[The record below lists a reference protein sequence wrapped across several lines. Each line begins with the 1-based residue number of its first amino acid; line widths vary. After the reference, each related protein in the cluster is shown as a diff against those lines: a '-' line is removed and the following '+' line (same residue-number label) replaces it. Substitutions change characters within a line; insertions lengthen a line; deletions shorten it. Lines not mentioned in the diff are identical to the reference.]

1 MSMFYKRELHTL
13 LFFFPSCF
21 ALRKRTVKV
30 MSLALFLGREGV
42 YCEVHSLEVEMVP
55 PVR

>member
-1 MSMFYKRELHTL
+1 MSMFYKRELHTVL
-13 LFFFPSCF
+13 IFFSSCF

-42 YCEVHSLEVEMVP
+42 YCEVKSLEVEMES
-55 PVR
+55 